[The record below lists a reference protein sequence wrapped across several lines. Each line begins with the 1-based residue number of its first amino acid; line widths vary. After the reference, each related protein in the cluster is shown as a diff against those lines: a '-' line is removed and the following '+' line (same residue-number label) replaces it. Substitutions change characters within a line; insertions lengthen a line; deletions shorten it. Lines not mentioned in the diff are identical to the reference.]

1 MRVSRT
7 YFLTVPAVE
16 RNREKLKE
24 TENSRFISEGEDGDP
39 QPSSSR
45 HVMEISS
52 H

>member
-16 RNREKLKE
+16 RKRETLKE
-24 TENSRFISEGEDGDP
+24 TENSRFISEGEDGDQ

-45 HVMEISS
+45 HVITITD
-52 H
+52 